1 MRVRRGFPPAAA
13 IAGLIVL
20 LWLSGAP
27 SAQPKKAITH
37 DVYDSWKS
45 IQGTR
50 LSSDGVW
57 LAYALV
63 PQDGDGELVVRNLK
77 TNAEI
82 RAPRG
87 RDPLITTDGKFVVFA
102 LAPLKKDM
110 DAARKAK
117 KKPEEMPKNGV
128 GFVNLSTGQV
138 TSLAEHVESFRV
150 AEETPQVVVY
160 LTVPAPAAESKPDQ
174 PRKRE
179 KKEPGTDLVIRDLYN
194 GAQTSVAEVSDY
206 AMTRN
211 GAWLL
216 YAVSSK
222 TPANDGAFVRGL
234 GNGVRKTLLAG
245 PGNYKAFVFDT
256 NGRQAA
262 FVSDR
267 DDFTSAVPRFKL
279 YQWSTTAD
287 TATEL
292 PTPSS
297 NGMTVSDNGRL
308 EFSKDAARLFVGTAP
323 SRVPDPDDSSDLV
336 SVDIWH
342 YKDAELQPMQ
352 KVRADAERKRT
363 FRCVYHLAAKKFA
376 QLATPDMPDGRAGE
390 NAPTALGVSNVPYRQ
405 MSSWDGNYD
414 DYYLVSLTDGTRKK
428 ILDKERF
435 GATLSP
441 GGTFALFFDAD
452 DDNWYAIRL
461 SDGQKTNLT
470 KGLGVKF
477 QSETDDHPDH
487 PSPYGQAG
495 WTEGD

>member
-37 DVYDSWKS
+37 DVYDSWKA

-50 LSSDGVW
+50 LSPDGVW

-63 PQDGDGELVVRNLK
+63 PQDGDGELVIRNLK
-77 TNAEI
+77 TTAEI

-138 TSLAEHVESFRV
+138 TNLAEHVKSFRV
-150 AEETPQVVVY
+150 PDETPQVIVY
-160 LTVPAPAAESKPDQ
+160 LTAPPDSSVRLQPDQ

-179 KKEPGTDLVIRDLYN
+179 KKVPGTDLVIRDLHN
-194 GAQTSVAEVSDY
+194 GAQTSLPEVSDY
-206 AMTRN
+206 AVSKN
-211 GAWLL
+211 GAWLI

-234 GNGVRKTLLAG
+234 ANGVRKTLVAG
-245 PGNYKAFVFDT
+245 PGNYKGFAFDT

-267 DDFTSAVPRFKL
+267 DDFTSAAPRFKL

-297 NGMTVSDNGRL
+297 NGLMVSDNGRL
-308 EFSKDAARLFVGTAP
+308 EFSKDGARLFIGTAP
-323 SRVPDPDDSSDLV
+323 PRAPDPDEATDLIG
-336 SVDIWH
+336 VDIWH

-352 KVRADAERKRT
+352 KVRADEERKRT
-363 FRCVYHLAAKKFA
+363 FRAVYHLADKKFV
-376 QLATPDMPDGRAGE
+376 QLATREMPDVRTGE
-390 NAPTALGVSNVPYRQ
+390 NASTALGVSNVPYRQ
-405 MSSWDGNYD
+405 MMSWDGNYD
-414 DYYLVSLTDGTRKK
+414 DYYLVLIADDRRKTV
-428 ILDKERF
+428 IDKERYC
-435 GATLSP
+435 GS
-441 GGTFALFFDAD
+441 
-452 DDNWYAIRL
+452 
-461 SDGQKTNLT
+461 
-470 KGLGVKF
+470 
-477 QSETDDHPDH
+477 
-487 PSPYGQAG
+487 
-495 WTEGD
+495 